1 MNSPTVN
8 TSDREP
14 TRPAMAR
21 RRGDDHDRGS
31 GRVGL
36 LLVLTA
42 ATLGS
47 CGAFGGRCPADRPS
61 LWKDD
66 VFGMAAFGTALI
78 VVVPAFV
85 RRPSWRR
92 LGWAVAAGAASALV
106 VGLLVADAAH
116 G

>member
-1 MNSPTVN
+1 MG
-8 TSDREP
+8 DQEP
-14 TRPAMAR
+14 TRPRWLVGVATITTVAA
-21 RRGDDHDRGS
+21 
-31 GRVGL
+31 VVIGL
-36 LLVLTA
+36 LLVLAA

-47 CGAFGGRCPADRPS
+47 CDAFGGRCPADRPS
-61 LWKDD
+61 LWNDD

-92 LGWAVAAGAASALV
+92 FGWAVAAGAVSALV